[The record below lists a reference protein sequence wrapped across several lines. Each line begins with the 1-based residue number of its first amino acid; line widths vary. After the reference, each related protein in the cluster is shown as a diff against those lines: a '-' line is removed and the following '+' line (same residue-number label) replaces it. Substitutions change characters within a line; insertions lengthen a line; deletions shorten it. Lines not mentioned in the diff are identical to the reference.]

1 MLLKKQTV
9 WLLTMLSLVVV
20 LSVYYITSPE
30 QQKMTD
36 MANVEEKQAGDKT
49 TDVATSEE
57 DGTIISGIASDEE
70 FEVLRMQLE
79 DYRSERKE
87 KLEAIMA
94 STELPNDQR
103 NAAYEEFNKLD
114 EVANNEAVLETM
126 ITASLGYED
135 ALVRADGGKILIT
148 VKGQEKSAKAAN
160 DIIKLVKD
168 EIGMM
173 QYVTVD
179 FKTEE

>member
-36 MANVEEKQAGDKT
+36 MANVEEKQDGDKT
-49 TDVATSEE
+49 TDVTASEE

-70 FEVLRMQLE
+70 FETLRMQLE
-79 DYRSERKE
+79 NFRSERKE

-94 STELPNDQR
+94 STDLPSDQR
-103 NAAYEEFNKLD
+103 NAAYDELNELD
-114 EVANNEAVLETM
+114 DVANNEAVLETM
-126 ITASLGYED
+126 ITALGYED

-148 VKGQEKSAKAAN
+148 VKAEEKSAKAAN

>member
-36 MANVEEKQAGDKT
+36 MANVEEKQDGAMT
-49 TDVATSEE
+49 TDVTSSEK
-57 DGTIISGIASDEE
+57 DDTIISGIASDEE
-70 FEVLRMQLE
+70 FETLRMELE
-79 DYRSERKE
+79 NFRSERKE

-94 STELPNDQR
+94 STDLPSDQR
-103 NAAYEEFNKLD
+103 NAAYDEFNELD
-114 EVANNEAVLETM
+114 DVAKNEAVIETM
-126 ITASLGYED
+126 IRASLGYED
-135 ALVRADGGKILIT
+135 ALVRADGGKIVIT
-148 VKGQEKSAKAAN
+148 VKAEKKSAKAAN

>member
-36 MANVEEKQAGDKT
+36 MANVEEKQDGAKT
-49 TDVATSEE
+49 TDITASE
-57 DGTIISGIASDEE
+57 DDAIISGIASDEE
-70 FEVLRMQLE
+70 FETLRMELE
-79 DYRSERKE
+79 NFRSERKE

-94 STELPNDQR
+94 STDLPSDQR
-103 NAAYEEFNKLD
+103 NAAYDEFNELD
-114 EVANNEAVLETM
+114 DVAKNEAVIETM
-126 ITASLGYED
+126 IRASLGYED
-135 ALVRADGGKILIT
+135 ALVRADGGKIVIT
-148 VKGQEKSAKAAN
+148 VKAEKKSAKAAN